1 MTMTGVS
8 GLRSLFRPGNA
19 SVALSVVVV
28 IWLAQLMWPQADMP
42 QQSEKHEAQAQP
54 KQEQAAP
61 EKIAPEQA
69 TPAVPTSVR
78 LPAPP
83 PLVLSEQN
91 VATEQVAIPAAETS
105 APIEPEPAPAELTPI
120 EPAPEK
126 SVEVEVP
133 APLQPRKID
142 KADPATAYPPL
153 KPTVT
158 PERVEPSPP
167 IPPEPQILQASA
179 TPSRPAVSRRAPAQA
194 AAIQRVSVEQAAA
207 ASDVV
212 RVSAADVKSGRTWL
226 RILEHGQG
234 PAIEIAW
241 PTGTKGARLFST
253 MARCYGLTIA
263 MHSND
268 GRLYADVGRQGEAW
282 DLNLDRYSGFMRQV
296 GSWHAPAERQA
307 IQKIHARHRGLRG
320 TPVRLFPRRVDARL
334 LAGLGQMIGEGYA
347 DAGSIRASYVLRDG
361 RLFVENVS
369 VDGVALSGKVDL
381 SPSAKC
387 TSGGGI

>member
-1 MTMTGVS
+1 MTMAGVS
-8 GLRSLFRPGNA
+8 GWRSLFRPGNV
-19 SVALSVVVV
+19 SIALSVVVV
-28 IWLAQLMWPQADMP
+28 IWLGQLMWPQTDMP
-42 QQSEKHEAQAQP
+42 HPPKKQEAQALSKP
-54 KQEQAAP
+54 EKAAP
-61 EKIAPEQA
+61 VKVVAEQMAPA
-69 TPAVPTSVR
+69 APASVR

-83 PLVLSEQN
+83 PVSAEN
-91 VATEQVAIPAAETS
+91 VAPEQAEIPAPKMS
-105 APIEPEPAPAELTPI
+105 APIETAPIEPAPI

-133 APLQPRKID
+133 APLQPRKIE
-142 KADPATAYPPL
+142 KAEPAIAYPPL
-153 KPTVT
+153 QPTVT
-158 PERVEPSPP
+158 PERVAPKSPT
-167 IPPEPQILQASA
+167 PPKPQILQVSA
-179 TPSRPAVSRRAPAQA
+179 TPSRRDVIRRQPAQA
-194 AAIQRVSVEQAAA
+194 AAIQPASTEQASAV
-207 ASDVV
+207 SDVV
-212 RVSAADVKSGRTWL
+212 RVSDEDVKSGRTRL

-241 PTGTKGARLFST
+241 PTGAKGARLFAT

-263 MHSND
+263 MHTND
-268 GRLYADVGRQGEAW
+268 GRLYADLGRQGEAW
-282 DLNLDRYSGFMRQV
+282 DLNLDKYSGFMRQV

-347 DAGSIRASYVLRDG
+347 DVGSIRASYVLRG
-361 RLFVENVS
+361 ERLFVENVS
-369 VDGVALSGKVDL
+369 VDGAAISGKVDL